1 MKYETTR
8 NTLIQLKDKMNESD
22 WASISSLE
30 SDDHRYTIA
39 INKAVELITLSDDSN
54 ETDSDLISRG
64 SVLNLL
70 EQLRIDNLSVNDKNI
85 KEYVNELPTKGQK
98 EL

>member
-1 MKYETTR
+1 MH
-8 NTLIQLKDKMNESD
+8 NSNIIQLKDKMNESD

-39 INKAVELITLSDDSN
+39 INKAVDLITTSDDSN
-54 ETDSDLISRG
+54 ERDNDLITRS
-64 SVLNLL
+64 SVLKLL

-85 KEYVNELPTKGQK
+85 KEYVNELPTA
-98 EL
+98 